1 MRAIFLNLN
10 KLLPDRLFFAAC
22 CYILLLQALLFSS
35 RLVEPPIDHGF
46 SGVEDSVDEDFGGI
60 LFIKLIAYFS
70 GRS

>member
-22 CYILLLQALLFSS
+22 CYILLLPALLFSS
-35 RLVEPPIDHGF
+35 RLVEPPIDYGF

-70 GRS
+70 GHS